1 MVAWY
6 SKGAIFKRPT
16 LLGGIGVGDGH
27 NGIGNGAEAILPIS
41 KLPEILGLDKMNE
54 SININIDNFNNNREQ
69 DINQLAEEIAFYL
82 KRKRF

>member
-16 LLGGIGVGDGH
+16 VFGGMGVGDRH
-27 NGIGNGAEAILPIS
+27 NGIGSGAEAILPID